1 MRPPPDEEAKA
12 PQILAGAE
20 EVVVA
25 VTEEEDDDE
34 DEEDDPFPPFPPL
47 LRLAANDAS
56 PLSAAELALP
66 VVRDLAPLLS
76 LDVVTEVEEEEE
88 EAGGSLTLEELRD
101 LPGDLRASTEGVI
114 VMLPT

>member
-56 PLSAAELALP
+56 PLSAAELAPP

-76 LDVVTEVEEEEE
+76 LDVVTDVEDE